1 MTIPSAEISDIDGLD
16 MKRNITFKILAAIL
30 AVLTLL
36 LCSCGKKYDFSSDEN
51 GDLVNEKNGV
61 TYKIAPFCFEAIE
74 VSEEIFAEQGEVQFY
89 AIVGAD
95 TSKWLCDS
103 FGSVYY
109 ASDIQLPTLQDL
121 GVDYVDVTEDDI
133 VVNTVSDAALISELK
148 LICANGKDAKYP
160 GKEGLAPVVNLR
172 LRFSD
177 RDIGICYVA
186 AYLEYAND
194 YIYTL
199 ENGSQVNYGKKFI
212 YDRANDLCI
221 AVDGLPVGVYGANNA
236 Q

>member
-1 MTIPSAEISDIDGLD
+1 
-16 MKRNITFKILAAIL
+16 MKRNIVLRIFAVALAL
-30 AVLTLL
+30 LTLL
-36 LCSCGKKYDFSSDEN
+36 LCSCAKKYDFSHDSN
-51 GDLVNEKNGV
+51 GDLVNDKNGV

-74 VSEEIFAEQGEVQFY
+74 VSDTLFAEQGDVQFF

-109 ASDIQLPTLQDL
+109 ASDYQLPTLQEM
-121 GVDYVDVTEDDI
+121 GVDYVDVTEDDV

-148 LICANGKDAKYP
+148 LICANGSYAEYP
-160 GKEGLAPVVNLR
+160 GKMGFAPVVNLR

-177 RDIGICYVA
+177 RDSGICYVA
-186 AYLEYAND
+186 AYLEYAKD
-194 YIYTL
+194 YVCTL
-199 ENGSQVNYGKKFI
+199 EDGSQINYGKKFI
-212 YDRANDLCI
+212 YDRANDTCI
-221 AVDGLPVGVYGANNA
+221 SVDGLPAGVYGANNG